1 MRKTMENLDM
11 NNILKMTEIKSELEL
26 ERAIALY
33 GKLRWMV
40 KENLSLKSKRDHLR
54 KLITSFEDKNWS
66 DLNTIGEEQIEAS
79 DKAEELIFAEESFI
93 QKRKSLIRSE
103 LKSYGLKQQ
112 ELGKILGHRKNYM
125 SELINGVRP
134 FSRDDL
140 VIIHRLLA
148 IELKDL
154 IPTFIKPE
162 IERHIKLL
170 LRELGKSKLKL
181 KKKDLIVV

>member
-1 MRKTMENLDM
+1 MD
-11 NNILKMTEIKSELEL
+11 NILKITEIKSELEL
-26 ERAIALY
+26 ERAISLY

-40 KENLSLKSKRDHLR
+40 KEDSSLKEKRDHLR
-54 KLITSFEDKNWS
+54 KLISSFEDKNWS
-66 DLNTIGEEQIEAS
+66 DLEKIREEQIEES

-93 QKRKSLIRSE
+93 QKRKSLIKNK

-162 IERHIKLL
+162 IEQHIKMS

-181 KKKDLIVV
+181 RKKDLIVA

>member
-1 MRKTMENLDM
+1 MD
-11 NNILKMTEIKSELEL
+11 NILKMTEIKSELEL

-40 KENLSLKSKRDHLR
+40 KEDSSLRPKRDHLK
-54 KLITSFEDKNWS
+54 KLIKSFEDKNWS
-66 DLNTIGEEQIEAS
+66 DLNIISKEQIKTS

-93 QKRKSLIRSE
+93 QKRKSLIKSK

-125 SELINGVRP
+125 SELMNGVRP

-140 VIIHRLLA
+140 VVIHRLLA

-154 IPTFIKPE
+154 FPTFIKPE
-162 IERHIKLL
+162 MERHIKMSLKK
-170 LRELGKSKLKL
+170 LGKSKLKL
-181 KKKDLIVV
+181 RKKDLIVV